1 MVEELKSIE
10 ETADKFIGEANDILD
25 DSALLI
31 DDIKYVAKESR
42 TVFDH
47 LRMLTWTLVKLAHV
61 VMALILPL
69 VAVLNFI
76 K

>member
-1 MVEELKSIE
+1 MEEPKSIE
-10 ETADKFIGEANDILD
+10 ETADKFIEKANDILD

-47 LRMLTWTLVKLAHV
+47 LRMLTWKLVKLAHV

-69 VAVLNFI
+69 VAVLHFI